1 MGSDHGGGRQP
12 GEPWGP
18 AAHGGTCFF
27 EAPLGS
33 GKAQPLGGPEL
44 GAPGGKESSR
54 V

>member
-1 MGSDHGGGRQP
+1 VDSDRGGGREP
-12 GEPWGP
+12 GKPWGP

-27 EAPLGS
+27 GASLGS

-44 GAPGGKESSR
+44 GAPAGKEPSR